1 LSAAVVALLRRHR
14 LGSIVV
20 AAVAAALLAVGVA
33 LAANST
39 SYTDASADG
48 GGAPDVGQTSVS
60 NDDQGTIT
68 VKIAVANRTDLAAT
82 DEVGLGIDVDQN
94 PDTGSVYHY
103 GQEVAFAFDGSTLG
117 FFRASSTGDFEEA
130 PAPPSLK
137 GSFAAGVATLSF
149 SASDIGLGPTSGF
162 NFSVIDSNEVDFDA
176 APDLRSYNY
185 QLVAGTPPAVPGPDR
200 TPPIDQA
207 IRSSGKRGTV
217 VHLDYVAAD
226 GRGETAD
233 TIRVFRG
240 RKVLKTIRFALD
252 DTIPFLSYYARWK
265 VPKKIHGKL
274 RFCVRSADR
283 AGNKSKQSCA
293 PLTIR

>member
-1 LSAAVVALLRRHR
+1 LSRAVVAHLRRHR
-14 LGSIVV
+14 LASIVV
-20 AAVAAALLAVGVA
+20 AVSATLLAVGVA

-39 SYTDASADG
+39 SYSDAPGDG
-48 GGAPDVGQTSVS
+48 GAAPDVGGISVS

-68 VKIAVANRTDLAAT
+68 VKITVGNRADLAAT
-82 DEVGLGIDVDQN
+82 DEVGFGIDVDQN
-94 PDTGSVYHY
+94 PDTGSVFHY
-103 GQEVAFAFDGSTLG
+103 GQEIAFAFDGSTLG
-117 FFRASSTGDFEEA
+117 FFRVSASGDFDEA
-130 PAPPSLK
+130 PTPPSLK
-137 GSFAAGVATLSF
+137 GSFAAGVATVSF

-185 QLVAGTPPAVPGPDR
+185 QLVAGTPPANPGADR
-200 TPPIDQA
+200 TPPVDEA
-207 IRSSGKRGTV
+207 IRSSGKRGTN
-217 VHLDYVAAD
+217 VHLSYVAAD
-226 GRGETAD
+226 GRGKTAD
-233 TIRVFRG
+233 TIRVYRG

-274 RFCVRSADR
+274 RFCVQSADE
-283 AGNKSKQSCA
+283 AGNKSKTSCA

>member
-1 LSAAVVALLRRHR
+1 MVALLRKHR
-14 LGSIVV
+14 LPSIVV
-20 AAVAAALLAVGVA
+20 AVAAAALLAVGVA

-39 SYTDASADG
+39 SYNDAPADS
-48 GGAPDVGQTSVS
+48 GGAPDVSGISVS
-60 NDDQGTIT
+60 NDDQGTVT
-68 VKIAVANRTDLAAT
+68 VKITVANRTDLSET
-82 DEVGLGIDVDQN
+82 DEVGFGIDVDQN

-103 GQEVAFAFDGSTLG
+103 GQEIAFAFDGSTLG
-117 FFRASSTGDFEEA
+117 FFRASASGDFEEA

-137 GSFAAGVATLSF
+137 GTFAAGVATVSF
-149 SASDIGLGPTSGF
+149 SAADVGVAPTSGF
-162 NFSVIDSNEVDFDA
+162 NFSVISDTPADFDA
-176 APDLRSYNY
+176 APDLRSFNY
-185 QLVAGTPPAVPGPDR
+185 QLVAGAPPAVPGPDR

-217 VHLDYVAAD
+217 VHLDYLASD

-233 TIRVFRG
+233 TLRVYRG

-274 RFCVRSADR
+274 RFCVQSADR
-283 AGNKSKQSCA
+283 AGNKSKASCA